1 MHPGMHQ
8 KQFVPYKEAGPNGE
22 PSIEPILKTSK
33 LKFARDIRELV
44 EHSEIIF
51 VAIQTPH
58 EKRYEGITRLPSER
72 HNIVSHS
79 NYAPAISDRHDHESK
94 EVPGVQ

>member
-1 MHPGMHQ
+1 MHQ

-22 PSIEPILKTSK
+22 PSIEPILRASK